1 MNLFE
6 IATRNK
12 FRFVSVKGELNVEQL
27 WELKLTERNSFDLD
41 NVARA
46 VADELKAITETSFVN
61 TNQNPK
67 QVILEAKLELVK
79 YIIQVKQEEIAAA
92 TQRAQRSEEARKL
105 RELLANKKDAALQ
118 ELSTEEIQA
127 RLKELG
133 E

>member
-6 IATRNK
+6 QAVRNK

-27 WELKLTERNSFDLD
+27 WDLKLTDRNSFDLD

-46 VADELKAITETSFVN
+46 VADELKAIAETSFVQT
-61 TNQNPK
+61 TNNPK
-67 QVILEAKLELVK
+67 KAVLEAKLELVK
-79 YIIQVKQEEIAAA
+79 YIIQVKLEEAAAA
-92 TQRAQRSEEARKL
+92 TQRAQRQDEARKL
-105 RELLANKKDAALQ
+105 RDLLANKKDEALSQ
-118 ELSTEEIQA
+118 LSEEEIRA

>member
-6 IATRNK
+6 QAVRNK

-27 WELKLTERNSFDLD
+27 WDLKLTDRNSFDLD

-46 VADELKAITETSFVN
+46 VADELKAIAETSFVQTAN
-61 TNQNPK
+61 NPK
-67 QVILEAKLELVK
+67 KAVLEAKLELVK
-79 YIIQVKQEEIAAA
+79 YIIQVKLDEAAAA
-92 TQRAQRSEEARKL
+92 TQRAQRADEARKL
-105 RELLANKKDAALQ
+105 RELLANKKDEALSQ
-118 ELSTEEIQA
+118 LSEEQIQA

>member
-12 FRFVSVKGELNVEQL
+12 FRFASVKGELNVEQL

-46 VADELKAITETSFVN
+46 VADELKAITETSFVK

-67 QVILEAKLELVK
+67 QAILEAKLELVK

-92 TQRAQRSEEARKL
+92 TQRAHRTEEARKL

-118 ELSTEEIQA
+118 ELTTEEIQA